1 MTERKLLLKKSES
14 SIASAGGLGN
24 IMAMSNVTGSNL
36 PDVHGHFGLYG
47 GRYVPE
53 TLMYPLQQL

>member
-1 MTERKLLLKKSES
+1 
-14 SIASAGGLGN
+14 
-24 IMAMSNVTGSNL
+24 MSNVTGSNL

-53 TLMYPLQQL
+53 TLM